1 MPLNEESL
9 KALVRES
16 LEQRRSQQAIS
27 HAGKTM
33 RGDGVSFEQ
42 WIDEIISGA
51 MHLGLPIEHED
62 DLPGDVNYY
71 DLWLSGERSDTVLA
85 DLKMQ
90 GAGY

>member
-1 MPLNEESL
+1 MSLNEESL

-51 MHLGLPIEHED
+51 MHSGLPVEHED
-62 DLPGDVNYY
+62 DLPGNVNYY
-71 DLWLSGERSDTVLA
+71 DLWLSGERSDDVLA
-85 DLKMQ
+85 DLK